1 MILRLERWTLTG
13 VALAGIAVLL
23 AAGCAASARQ
33 PVAAPIAAKPA
44 DGCRPDLPEH
54 CEAACFA
61 GDGQGC
67 AIYGMAVE
75 GIADAPVRLKAE
87 RTRGRRALEHGCHKL
102 DNLDACW
109 DLYDYDYDYLA
120 DAKFQ
125 ACDGWSRLCERGHL
139 PSCTAIGDCLLYEPG
154 DPKDVERAIA
164 LFRSGCEKRN
174 RTSCRELA
182 FMLEAGRFLNADPA
196 GAFGLL
202 KKACELDDPLACA
215 HLGRFY
221 ERGIGT
227 KADVAAARPLY
238 RAACARGIKQLPCQA
253 LERLGEDPPAIKER

>member
-13 VALAGIAVLL
+13 VALAGIAALL
-23 AAGCAASARQ
+23 AAGCAASARRRAAA
-33 PVAAPIAAKPA
+33 PVAEQSA
-44 DGCRPDLPEH
+44 DGCRPDFPER
-54 CEAACFA
+54 CEAACYA

-67 AIYGMAVE
+67 AIYGIAVE
-75 GIADAPVRLKAE
+75 DNADAPVRLKPD

-109 DLYDYDYDYLA
+109 DLYSYDYDYLA

-139 PSCTAIGDCLLYEPG
+139 RSCAATGDCLMYEPG
-154 DPKDVERAIA
+154 YPKDVERAVA
-164 LFRSGCEKRN
+164 LFRSGCEKGN
-174 RTSCRELA
+174 RASCRELA
-182 FMLEAGRFLNADPA
+182 FMLDSGKFLNADPA
-196 GAFGLL
+196 GAFANF
-202 KKACELDDPLACA
+202 KKACELDDQPACA
-215 HLGRFY
+215 HLGGFY